1 MLNENYVFKD
11 IWLDGVANIL
21 NSISVGW
28 GGGRRALVLILKIFL
43 EKQNF

>member
-1 MLNENYVFKD
+1 MLNEKYVFKD

-28 GGGRRALVLILKIFL
+28 GLRALVLILKIFL